1 MKKEKLNVLCYKNKD
16 SRTINVELNSHN
28 LGEKSYIIKYSGNG
42 RVEIDFLKNILFEK
56 ILSNYL
62 NDFDLEITCANMP
75 LLSELRSNK
84 KSSNYYKHADFQDKQ
99 KIDVILDFISSP
111 NVTINKSIQLTEE
124 IVNNENVNSEKYSLK
139 SMKNKINKEN
149 KKRVLIIKQ
158 NQTRFIIE
166 KYNEDGTILNTESL
180 KFDRDIDA
188 KNYFEELRSELIN
201 DKYRIQIN
209 DKNMVEGMFNGISE
223 KITDKERL
231 KFLEKKYRIKDVL
244 YLMKME
250 NPDRPGFFVYNVFIL
265 DINNQEISEYK
276 SIISDGNDKSTLNI
290 LNENIKTFKE
300 SHKNYKIEKII
311 YDGLGE
317 DNNLN
322 NNIKN
327 DINNTFNI
335 EENNES
341 DIDLLLNINQIFIN
355 NNFQNNSINESQKML
370 SNLISLNE
378 QPAKDTLKIY
388 CDASV
393 SDPDAKMKQST
404 FGIVFRKP
412 SSDIISLKMSG
423 RVKTNYS
430 IKTHDAEMWG
440 IHYSLIQIE
449 KMMKERK
456 LSNIKNIE
464 ISCDNINVVKFYNGI
479 FESRKGNDI
488 EIEVKKRHKKA
499 FELLE
504 RINKNFSIKISWV
517 KGHSVN
523 IYNSE
528 CDRLAKEAWKKF
540 PELNDF
546 SKLIEVKSQ
555 IEYIE
560 NDAFKITPRTN
571 MLKFK

>member
-231 KFLEKKYRIKDVL
+231 KFLEKKYRIKEVL

>member
-1 MKKEKLNVLCYKNKD
+1 MKKEKLNVLCYKNKE

-290 LNENIKTFKE
+290 LNENIKIFKE

-560 NDAFKITPRTN
+560 NNAFKITPRTN

>member
-1 MKKEKLNVLCYKNKD
+1 MKKEKLNVLCYKNKE

-290 LNENIKTFKE
+290 LNENIKTFKQ

-311 YDGLGE
+311 YDGLRE

-488 EIEVKKRHKKA
+488 EIEIKKRHKKA
-499 FELLE
+499 FKLLE

>member
-1 MKKEKLNVLCYKNKD
+1 MKKEKLNVLCYKNKE

-412 SSDIISLKMSG
+412 SADIISLKMSG

>member
-1 MKKEKLNVLCYKNKD
+1 MKKEKLNVLCYKNKE

-84 KSSNYYKHADFQDKQ
+84 KSANYYKHADFQDKQ
-99 KIDVILDFISSP
+99 KMDVILDFISNP
-111 NVTINKSIQLTEE
+111 NVTISKSIQLTEE

-231 KFLEKKYRIKDVL
+231 KFLEKKYSIKDVL

-265 DINNQEISEYK
+265 DINNQEISGYK

-290 LNENIKTFKE
+290 LNENIRTFKE

-311 YDGLGE
+311 YDGLEE
-317 DNNLN
+317 DSNLN

-335 EENNES
+335 DENNES

-355 NNFQNNSINESQKML
+355 NNVQTNSINESQKML

-378 QPAKDTLKIY
+378 QPTKDTLKIY

-430 IKTHDAEMWG
+430 IKTNDAEMWG

-479 FESRKGNDI
+479 FESKKGNDI
-488 EIEVKKRHKKA
+488 EIEIKKRHKKA

-523 IYNSE
+523 IYNCE

-540 PELNDF
+540 PALNDF

>member
-1 MKKEKLNVLCYKNKD
+1 MKKEKLNVLCYKNKE

-456 LSNIKNIE
+456 LSNIK
-464 ISCDNINVVKFYNGI
+464 K
-479 FESRKGNDI
+479 
-488 EIEVKKRHKKA
+488 H
-499 FELLE
+499 
-504 RINKNFSIKISWV
+504 
-517 KGHSVN
+517 
-523 IYNSE
+523 
-528 CDRLAKEAWKKF
+528 
-540 PELNDF
+540 
-546 SKLIEVKSQ
+546 
-555 IEYIE
+555 
-560 NDAFKITPRTN
+560 
-571 MLKFK
+571 